1 MENIINY
8 ICNGSNEFTPAVVVG
23 LIVFCFVL
31 ESISSIAANCLK
43 VGR

>member
-8 ICNGSNEFTPAVVVG
+8 ICNGSNEFSPAGVVG
-23 LIVFCFVL
+23 LFVFCLVL
-31 ESISSIAANCLK
+31 ESISSIAAYCLK